1 MAAPDGSV
9 FMKRADGT
17 LLRHT
22 DPMYR
27 IAAHVMAK
35 RSDSMNSITLDI
47 PLEPMEAYIRQ
58 KKKEGR
64 PISHMAIIMA
74 AYNRMLTEYPALNR
88 FIVNKR
94 AYARNEIAIGMVV
107 LKAGQADH
115 GTMSKIYL
123 QPTDTIFDVE
133 ERIQKYVSENRVEGD
148 NNSTDAL
155 INKLVSLPGLLRVA
169 VNVLV
174 WADKH
179 NLLPKAIIDASPF
192 HVSMV
197 FTNLA
202 SIRTNHIYHH
212 CYDFGTTSMVVAAG
226 NTREV
231 PRRKGGEIVH
241 EKCLPLGVVMDER
254 IASGSYF
261 AIAFRRMK
269 QYLKDPS
276 LLETPP
282 TEIKPDPEL

>member
-1 MAAPDGSV
+1 
-9 FMKRADGT
+9 MKRADGT

-47 PLEPMEAYIRQ
+47 PLAPMDAYIRA
-58 KKKEGR
+58 KKKEGV
-64 PISHMAIIMA
+64 PVSHMAVLMA
-74 AYNRMLTEYPALNR
+74 AYVRTVGEYPALNR

-94 AYARNEIAIGMVV
+94 AYSRNEIAVGMVV
-107 LKAGQADH
+107 LKGGEADN
-115 GTMSKIYL
+115 GTMSKIYF
-123 QPTDTIFDVE
+123 QPTDTIFDIE
-133 ERIQKYVSENRVEGD
+133 ERIQAYVSNNRAEGD
-148 NNSTDAL
+148 NNATDKL
-155 INKLVSLPGLLRVA
+155 ITTLVSLPGLLRAA
-169 VNVLV
+169 VCILK

-192 HVSMV
+192 HTSMV

-212 CYDFGTTSMVVAAG
+212 CYDFGTTSVVMAAG
-226 NTREV
+226 NSREV
-231 PRRKGGEIVH
+231 AKRKGGEIVF
-241 EKCLPLGVVMDER
+241 ERCLPLGVVMDER

-261 AIAFRRMK
+261 AMAFRRMK

-276 LLETPP
+276 LLETAP
-282 TEIKPDPEL
+282 TEVKPDPEL

>member
-1 MAAPDGSV
+1 
-9 FMKRADGT
+9 MKRADGA

-35 RSDSMNSITLDI
+35 RSDSMNSITIDI
-47 PLEPMEAYIRQ
+47 PLEPMDAYIRA
-58 KKKEGR
+58 KRKEGHS
-64 PISHMAIIMA
+64 ISHMAIIMA
-74 AYNRMLTEYPALNR
+74 AYNRTLTKYPALNR

-107 LKAGQADH
+107 LKGGEMDN

-123 QPTDTIFDVE
+123 QPEDTIFDVE
-133 ERIQKYVSENRVEGD
+133 KRIEDYVEKNRADGD
-148 NNSTDAL
+148 NNATDAL
-155 INKLVSLPGLLRVA
+155 ITRLVSLPGLLRAA
-169 VNVLV
+169 VNLLV

-179 NLLPKAIIDASPF
+179 NLLPKSIIDASPF
-192 HVSMV
+192 HTSMV

-226 NTREV
+226 NPREI
-231 PRRKGGEIVH
+231 PRRKSGEIVH

-261 AIAFRRMK
+261 AMAFRQMK
-269 QYLKDPS
+269 QYLKDPT
-276 LLETPP
+276 LLEVPP
-282 TEIKPDPEL
+282 ESVLPDPQL